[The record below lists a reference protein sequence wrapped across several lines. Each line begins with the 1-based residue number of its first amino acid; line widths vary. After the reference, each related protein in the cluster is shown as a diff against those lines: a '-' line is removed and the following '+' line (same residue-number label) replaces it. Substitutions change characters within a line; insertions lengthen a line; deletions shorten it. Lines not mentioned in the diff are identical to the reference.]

1 MTKYANF
8 ARVEGGGLQ
17 GNYLEIWTTE
27 CQMKVQSISAA
38 VEAGEYQYCL
48 QEITNFQ
55 HWVLTTVTPPSLPP
69 FERNNLDVI

>member
-48 QEITNFQ
+48 QGPEDNKYPTLL
-55 HWVLTTVTPPSLPP
+55 HHST
-69 FERNNLDVI
+69 DY